1 LAALLAFNFIPTRFM
16 LISRSSRW
24 LRAAPLL
31 ALLALLAPSCKKDTG
46 GSSPAPTPPTTPPT
60 TPTGPSQ
67 VAMWLTTP
75 DKAALFARQKVNLQ
89 FTTSTNS
96 NPTINVDTA
105 QVYQTMDGFGYC
117 LTGGSAQVMGRMTAP
132 ARAALIKELFATD
145 STSLGISYLRVS
157 IGASD
162 LNEYVYTYD
171 DGPADP
177 TLANFSLAPDQAYVI
192 PVLKEILAV
201 NPSIKILGSPWTAP
215 SWMKTNNSPKGGSL
229 KPEYYGAY
237 AQYFVKYIQGMKAAG
252 IPIDAVTLQNEP
264 LNANNNPSLVMQANE
279 QASFIAGYVGPAF
292 RAAGITTKIIA
303 YDHNADRA
311 DYPISVFADAA
322 ASPFVDGA
330 AFHLYGGTMDALTN
344 VHNAYPNKNVYF
356 TEQWTQA
363 PGNFAAD
370 VPWHTANLVIAAPR
384 NWSRNVLEWNLAND
398 AGFGPHTPGGC
409 DQCLGAITISGDAV
423 TRNPAY
429 YSVGHAAK
437 FVRPGSV
444 RVATNVPTGLANVAY
459 KTPAGKR
466 VLLVANMGSGS
477 QKFNIQYKNKS
488 VATELSVG
496 AVATY
501 IW

>member
-1 LAALLAFNFIPTRFM
+1 MFVSL
-16 LISRSSRW
+16 SSRW
-24 LRAAPLL
+24 QRAAPAL
-31 ALLALLAPSCKKDTG
+31 ALLAVLATGCKKDDG
-46 GSSPAPTPPTTPPT
+46 GSAAAPAPTPTPTPAP

-67 VAMWLTTP
+67 VAMWLTMP
-75 DKAALFARQKVNLQ
+75 DKSALFARQKVNLQ
-89 FTTSTNS
+89 FAAGTSAD
-96 NPTINVDTA
+96 PTIVVDTT
-105 QVYQTMDGFGYC
+105 QTYQTMDGFGYC
-117 LTGGSAQVMGRMTAP
+117 LTGGSAQVMSRMSAP

-177 TLANFSLAPDQAYVI
+177 TLANFNLAPDQAYMI

-215 SWMKTNNSPKGGSL
+215 PWMKQQADASNPYKGGSL
-229 KPEYYGAY
+229 QSQYYGAY
-237 AQYFVKYIQGMKAAG
+237 AQYFVKYIQGMRAAG
-252 IPIDAVTLQNEP
+252 ITIDAVTLQNEP
-264 LNANNNPSLVMQANE
+264 LYGGNNPSMVMQATE
-279 QASFIAGYVGPAF
+279 QASFIANYVGPAF
-292 RAAGITTKIIA
+292 RSAGITTKIIA
-303 YDHNADRA
+303 WDHNADNPQ
-311 DYPISVFADAA
+311 YPMTVFADAG
-322 ASPFVDGA
+322 ASPFVDGS
-330 AFHLYGGTMDALTN
+330 AFHLYGGTMDALTT

-370 VPWHTANLVIAAPR
+370 VPWHAANLVIAAPR
-384 NWSRNVLEWNLAND
+384 NWSRNVLEWNLGND
-398 AGFGPHTPGGC
+398 ANFGPHTPGGC
-409 DQCLGAITISGDAV
+409 TQCLGAVTISGDAV
-423 TRNPAY
+423 ARNPAY

-444 RVATNVPTGLANVAY
+444 RVATNVPTNLPNVAY
-459 KTPAGKR
+459 KTPGGKR
-466 VLLVANMGSGS
+466 VLMVVNTGNTLQS
-477 QKFNIQYKNKS
+477 FNIQYKGKS
-488 VATELSVG
+488 VSTALYGG

>member
-1 LAALLAFNFIPTRFM
+1 MTTAPRF
-16 LISRSSRW
+16 RW
-24 LRAAPLL
+24 PLL
-31 ALLALLAPSCKKDTG
+31 ACLFLLLGLFASGCKKDTADNNT
-46 GSSPAPTPPTTPPT
+46 PVNPPVTPPVTPPTTSA
-60 TPTGPSQ
+60 SQ
-67 VAMWLTTP
+67 MAVWLTMP
-75 DKAALFARQKVNLQ
+75 DKSALFYRQKVNLQ
-89 FTTSTNS
+89 FAANTNS
-96 NPTINVDTA
+96 DPTIAVDTT
-105 QVYQTMDGFGYC
+105 QSYQTMDGFGYC
-117 LTGGSAQVMGRMTAP
+117 LTGGSAQLMSRMSTS

-162 LNEYVYTYD
+162 LDASVFTYD

-177 TLANFSLAPDQAYVI
+177 TLANFSLAPDRAFLI

-215 SWMKTNNSPKGGSL
+215 LWMKSNNNSVGGSL
-229 KPEYYGAY
+229 LPQYYDAY
-237 AQYFVKYIQGMKAAG
+237 ARYFVKYIQGMKDVG
-252 IPIDAVTLQNEP
+252 ITIDAVTLQNEP
-264 LNANNNPSLVMQANE
+264 LNPYNNPSLVMQASE
-279 QASFIAGYVGPAF
+279 QASFIKNNVGPAF

-303 YDHNADRA
+303 YDHNADRP
-311 DYPISVFADAA
+311 DYPLAIFADAA
-322 ASPFVDGA
+322 ASPFVDGS
-330 AFHLYGGTMDALTN
+330 AFHLYGGTMDALTG
-344 VHNAYPNKNVYF
+344 VHNAYPSKNVYF

-370 VPWHTANLVIAAPR
+370 VPWHAANLVIAAPR

-398 AGFGPHTPGGC
+398 PSFGPHTPGGC
-409 DQCLGAITISGDAV
+409 TECLGAVTINGDVV

-444 RVATNVPTGLANVAY
+444 RIATNVPTNLPNVAY
-459 KTPAGKR
+459 KTPNGKR
-466 VLLVANMGSGS
+466 ALMVVNTGTTL
-477 QKFNIQYKNKS
+477 QKFNIQYKGKVVS
-488 VATELSVG
+488 TSLYGG